1 MDSSKNELLEKI
13 KSSNNVLIT
22 VNKNPSI
29 DQLAAGIGL
38 SLILNKMDKHATT
51 VFSGEVPKK
60 LDFLEPEKNI
70 ETTTDSLRD
79 FIISLDKEKAD
90 KLKYKVEDGQ
100 VKIFITPYKTSI
112 NEEDLNF
119 SQGDFNVDLVIL
131 LGALSREELDQAII
145 SHGRI
150 LHDAT
155 IATIGTNSQ
164 NSLGSINYS
173 SNSSSISE
181 IIADLAENFAKDL
194 IDNQIANAFLTG
206 IVAETDRFSN
216 DKTTSDTLAVSS
228 RLVAAGGNQQLVAM
242 KLSEEDA
249 TPITTETEPQSTDD
263 GNLVIEHQ
271 ETDNSSI
278 EENNDVTQK
287 NESDEPSLAEIEEA
301 NRIGKLSELELPAV
315 NTDNSNESTSEE
327 PELTNKYIE
336 ESGSTVSP
344 LTANQKEEELE
355 PALDILGANLATE
368 STDVSNPEEPT
379 NQSIDGEATPESKP
393 DSTDN
398 IDDARLAVD
407 EALIES
413 PQPIKPI
420 QSLNAQPVIEIDHGE
435 INEDHEIVVDENGQI
450 ILSPSDGEP
459 ETNLSDSNTS
469 VPKEDKLP
477 YETTIQPLHDLKKNI
492 LDEETSSSTNSPP
505 PVPPPISI

>member
-13 KSSNNVLIT
+13 KSSSNVLIT

-51 VFSGEVPKK
+51 VFSGEVPKN

-112 NEEDLNF
+112 SEEDLNF

-150 LHDAT
+150 LHDAV
-155 IATIGTNSQ
+155 IATIGTNGQ
-164 NSLGSINYS
+164 NTLGSINYS
-173 SNSSSISE
+173 SNASSISE
-181 IIADLAENFAKDL
+181 IVAELADSFGKEM

-216 DKTTSDTLAVSS
+216 DKTTSNTLAVSS
-228 RLVAAGGNQQLVAM
+228 RLVAAGANQQLVAM
-242 KLSEEDA
+242 KLSEEEVVPTLD
-249 TPITTETEPQSTDD
+249 EPEEQKDDD
-263 GNLVIEHQ
+263 GNLVIEH
-271 ETDNSSI
+271 TG
-278 EENNDVTQK
+278 EENYSNQEDNAMPEK
-287 NESDEPSLAEIEEA
+287 PESYEPSLAEIEEA
-301 NRIGKLSELELPAV
+301 NKLGKLSELELPTV
-315 NTDNSNESTSEE
+315 NEENNPVNSEKETKTN
-327 PELTNKYIE
+327 NKYIE
-336 ESGSTVSP
+336 ESDNAPSP
-344 LTANQKEEELE
+344 ITANQKEEELE
-355 PALDILGANLATE
+355 PALDILSGSLSSE
-368 STDVSNPEEPT
+368 F
-379 NQSIDGEATPESKP
+379 PESSS
-393 DSTDN
+393 STPTAPAKNENLPETETPTTTDDTIDN
-398 IDDARLAVD
+398 ARQAVD
-407 EALIES
+407 EALMES

-435 INEDHEIVVDENGQI
+435 INEDHEIMVDDNGQI
-450 ILSPSDGEP
+450 LVSAPAVMPSP
-459 ETNLSDSNTS
+459 TS
-469 VPKEDKLP
+469 ELKPDPVTDDKLP

-492 LDEETSSSTNSPP
+492 LDEETSNSTNSPP
-505 PVPPPISI
+505 PVPPPIPM

>member
-1 MDSSKNELLEKI
+1 MDNVKNELIDKI
-13 KSSNNVLIT
+13 KTSSNVLIT

-51 VFSGEVPKK
+51 VFSGEIPKK
-60 LDFLEPEKNI
+60 IDFLEPEKNI

-112 NEEDLNF
+112 SEDDLNF
-119 SQGDFNVDLVIL
+119 SQGDFNVDLIIL

-155 IATIGTNSQ
+155 IATIGTTGQ
-164 NSLGSINYS
+164 NTLGSINYS

-181 IIADLAENFAKDL
+181 IVAELADSFGKDV
-194 IDNQIANAFLTG
+194 IDNQIANSFLTG

-216 DKTTSDTLAVSS
+216 DKTTSNTLAVSS
-228 RLVAAGGNQQLVAM
+228 RLVAAGANQQLVAM

-249 TPITTETEPQSTDD
+249 ASQDTAEEKEAPDD
-263 GNLVIEHQ
+263 GDLLIEHQ
-271 ETDNSSI
+271 EPVENIDTDIDTAETS
-278 EENNDVTQK
+278 EN
-287 NESDEPSLAEIEEA
+287 EPSLAEIEEA
-301 NRIGKLSELELPAV
+301 NRLGKLSELELPKV
-315 NTDNSNESTSEE
+315 DLDNVDSDSHQPHDVTS
-327 PELTNKYIE
+327 KYIE
-336 ESGSTVSP
+336 DSDNTTTTQ

-355 PALDILGANLATE
+355 PAIDILSGNLNTDTAKPTEAPVNPSQSSVDANL
-368 STDVSNPEEPT
+368 
-379 NQSIDGEATPESKP
+379 
-393 DSTDN
+393 DS
-398 IDDARLAVD
+398 AKQAVD
-407 EALIES
+407 EALMES

-420 QSLNAQPVIEIDHGE
+420 ESLNAQPVIEVDHGE
-435 INEDHEIVVDENGQI
+435 ISENHEIVIDENGQI
-450 ILSPSDGEP
+450 IMNPKTDIAEESNVSAD
-459 ETNLSDSNTS
+459 NDSQS
-469 VPKEDKLP
+469 SEEKLP
-477 YETTIQPLHDLKKNI
+477 YETTIQPIHDLKKNV
-492 LDEETSSSTNSPP
+492 LDEEINDSTTNSPP
-505 PVPPPISI
+505 PVPPPISM